1 MSFPASSRSTGG
13 STRGQTAIN
22 DPTWQAALDYMSRRV
37 KKQSF
42 STWFR
47 PTHGAI
53 RPLPDGSEALEVS
66 VPNQFVADWL
76 REKYLPLIEEALRE
90 TCGKKYEILFG
101 IKKRSRE
108 LDQTEMA
115 LSQAS
120 HMTTPS
126 YTSAGSAKPPE
137 RIDASLNE
145 RYRFNRMVV
154 GNFNEFAY
162 AASVAVAEKP
172 GATKYNPLVIYG
184 GVGLGKTHLAQSIG
198 QAALEKKPSL
208 RVKYVTS
215 EKFTQD
221 FIDSL
226 SSSTTSDFSSSYRS
240 VDVLLVDDIQF
251 FGGKEST
258 QEQFF
263 HTFNALYNAGKQI
276 VLTADR
282 RPHEIKGLEARLLS
296 RFNSGLVTD
305 IQTPDLEARIAI
317 LKKKL
322 DEYDFA
328 VGEDILNYIASR
340 ITTNIRELEGALT
353 HLYARASLDKVTHIT
368 HDFAVKALAD
378 ILRLNQRAVS
388 VERIQEAISETF
400 EVPVA
405 QLKAKRRTAHIA
417 LARQAAMYL
426 TRSLTGRSLQRIGQD
441 FGGRDHST
449 VIHACS
455 LVEDK
460 LGHDNE
466 FEIKIQTVKEALLN

>member
-1 MSFPASSRSTGG
+1 MSVPASSRSTGELA
-13 STRGQTAIN
+13 RGQSAIS
-22 DPTWQAALDYMSRRV
+22 DPTWQAALNYVSRRV

-47 PTHGAI
+47 PTQGTI

-76 REKYLPLIEEALRE
+76 KENYLPLIEEALRE
-90 TCGKKYEILFG
+90 TSGKKYEILFG
-101 IKKRSRE
+101 IKQRSRE

-120 HMTTPS
+120 HITAPS
-126 YTSAGSAKPPE
+126 YTSAGSAKPREHPG
-137 RIDASLNE
+137 ASLNE
-145 RYRFNRMVV
+145 RYRFDRMVV

-198 QAALEKKPSL
+198 QAALEKKPNL

-226 SSSTTSDFSSSYRS
+226 ISSTTSDFSSSYRS

-305 IQTPDLEARIAI
+305 IQTPDLESRIAI

-328 VGEDILNYIASR
+328 VSEDILNYIASR

-353 HLYARASLDKVTHIT
+353 HLYARASLDKVTLIT
-368 HDFAVKALAD
+368 YDFAARALAD

-388 VERIQEAISETF
+388 VERIQEAVSETF

-405 QLKAKRRTAHIA
+405 QLKAKKRTAHIA

-426 TRSLTGRSLQRIGQD
+426 TRSLTSRSLQRIGQD

-460 LGHDNE
+460 LGRDNE
-466 FEIKIQTVKEALLN
+466 FELKIQTVKEALLN